1 VNVGIAVGPT
11 LGGLAISAGLGL
23 RAPLWIGAALAGLAL
38 LSLLPYLRPA
48 THRIPT
54 PTAPSHDS
62 VCTAS

>member
-1 VNVGIAVGPT
+1 
-11 LGGLAISAGLGL
+11 LAISAGLGL

-54 PTAPSHDS
+54 RAAQPADS